1 MSNKAWT
8 PSIIEESHSGVREI
22 TLYTKHLMNRRIFLQ
37 GEIDEET
44 ANEAL
49 SQILYLK
56 DENDSPI
63 DIFIN
68 SRGGDV
74 NCGLMIYDII
84 QSVKIPINLYCTGM
98 AASMAAVILAGG
110 QKGRR
115 FILPHSKTMIHK
127 VSVANGIGGY
137 TTSGDNASK
146 SVAETRKIVNGLLA
160 KHTGRSLEEI
170 EQAAACERC
179 MSAEES
185 VEFGLCDAIKGE
197 QIF

>member
-1 MSNKAWT
+1 MSNRAWM

-22 TLYTKHLMNRRIFLQ
+22 ALYTKHLMNRRIFLQ
-37 GEIDEET
+37 GEIDEEM
-44 ANEAL
+44 ADAVL

-56 DENDSPI
+56 DESDSPI

-68 SRGGDV
+68 SSEGDV
-74 NCGLMIYDII
+74 NCGLMIYDVL
-84 QSVKIPINLYCTGM
+84 QSVKIPVNLYCTGM

-127 VSVANGIGGY
+127 VAMTNKIGGY
-137 TTSGDNASK
+137 TAFNGNASN
-146 SVAETRKIVNGLLA
+146 SVAEIRKTVYGLLA
-160 KHTGRSLEEI
+160 KHTGKTVEEI
-170 EQAAACERC
+170 ERAAACERC

-185 VEFGLCDAIKGE
+185 VAFGLCDAVME
-197 QIF
+197 EV

>member
-1 MSNKAWT
+1 MSNRAWM

-22 TLYTKHLMNRRIFLQ
+22 ALYTKHLMNRRIFLQ
-37 GEIDEET
+37 GEIDEEM
-44 ANEAL
+44 ADAVL

-56 DENDSPI
+56 DESDSPI

-68 SRGGDV
+68 SSEGDV
-74 NCGLMIYDII
+74 NCGLMIYDIL
-84 QSVKIPINLYCTGM
+84 QSVKIPVNLYCTGM

-127 VSVANGIGGY
+127 VAMTNKIGGY
-137 TTSGDNASK
+137 TAFNGNASN
-146 SVAETRKIVNGLLA
+146 SVAEIRKTVYGLLA
-160 KHTGRSLEEI
+160 KHTGKTVEEI
-170 EQAAACERC
+170 ERAATCERC

-185 VEFGLCDAIKGE
+185 VAFGLCDAVME
-197 QIF
+197 EV

>member
-1 MSNKAWT
+1 MSNKAWM

-37 GEIDEET
+37 GEIDEEM
-44 ANEAL
+44 ANAVL

-56 DENDSPI
+56 DESDSPI

-68 SRGGDV
+68 SSAGDV

-84 QSVKIPINLYCTGM
+84 QSVKIPVNLYCTGM

-127 VSVANGIGGY
+127 VAISNGVGGY
-137 TTSGDNASK
+137 TASK
-146 SVAETRKIVNGLLA
+146 DKVSNSAAETRKIVNGLLA
-160 KHTGRSLEEI
+160 KHTGKTLEEI

-185 VEFGLCDAIKGE
+185 VKFGLCDAIKE
-197 QIF
+197 EV